1 MTSKPSIYTKLS
13 ANSLNNQ
20 RRDRVKNTIALS
32 VLLMIASAASVMAQN
47 APAKDLFASKC
58 AMCHGPDGSAQTTMG
73 KNLKIR
79 DFHSADVQKQSD
91 ADLKTVITKGKGKM
105 PAFDGKLTGEQI
117 DQLVGYLRGIGKQ
130 K

>member
-1 MTSKPSIYTKLS
+1 MKKI
-13 ANSLNNQ
+13 
-20 RRDRVKNTIALS
+20 IALF
-32 VLLMIASAASVMAQN
+32 VLVMLASAASVMAQN
-47 APAKDLFASKC
+47 APAKDLFVSKC
-58 AMCHGPDGSAQTTMG
+58 AMCHGPDGSAQTTMA

-105 PAFDGKLTGEQI
+105 PTFDGKLTGEQI
-117 DQLVGYLRGIGKQ
+117 DQLVGYIRGMGKQ

>member
-1 MTSKPSIYTKLS
+1 
-13 ANSLNNQ
+13 
-20 RRDRVKNTIALS
+20 VKNTIALS
-32 VLLMIASAASVMAQN
+32 LLLMIASAASVMAQN

-105 PAFDGKLTGEQI
+105 PAFDGKLTREQI
-117 DQLVGYLRGIGKQ
+117 DQLVGYLREIGKQ

>member
-1 MTSKPSIYTKLS
+1 M
-13 ANSLNNQ
+13 
-20 RRDRVKNTIALS
+20 KNAIALS
-32 VLLMIASAASVMAQN
+32 VFLLMIAAGAVAQN
-47 APAKDLFASKC
+47 TPAKDLFANKC

-79 DFHSADVQKQSD
+79 DLHSADVQKQSD

-117 DQLVGYLRGIGKQ
+117 DQLVGYIRQIGKQ

>member
-1 MTSKPSIYTKLS
+1 M
-13 ANSLNNQ
+13 
-20 RRDRVKNTIALS
+20 KNTIALS
-32 VLLMIASAASVMAQN
+32 VLLIIASAAGAVAQT

-58 AMCHGPDGSAQTTMG
+58 AMCHGHDGSAQTTMG

-79 DFHSADVQKQSD
+79 DFHSSDVQKQSD

-105 PAFDGKLTGEQI
+105 PAFDGKLTGQQI
-117 DQLVGYLRGIGKQ
+117 DQLVGYLREIGKQ

>member
-1 MTSKPSIYTKLS
+1 MKK
-13 ANSLNNQ
+13 
-20 RRDRVKNTIALS
+20 TIALS
-32 VLLMIASAASVMAQN
+32 VLLMMALGAGAVAQN

-79 DFHSADVQKQSD
+79 DFHSADVQKQTD

-105 PAFDGKLTGEQI
+105 PAFDGKLTGQQI
-117 DQLVGYLRGIGKQ
+117 DQLVGYIREIGKQ

>member
-1 MTSKPSIYTKLS
+1 MKKTLT
-13 ANSLNNQ
+13 
-20 RRDRVKNTIALS
+20 LS
-32 VLLMIASAASVMAQN
+32 VLLMIALVASTVAQT

-58 AMCHGPDGSAQTTMG
+58 AMCHGPDGSAQTTMA

-91 ADLKTVITKGKGKM
+91 AELKAVITKGKGKM
-105 PAFDGKLTGEQI
+105 PAFEGKLTGEQI
-117 DQLVGYLRGIGKQ
+117 DQLVGYLREIGKQ

>member
-1 MTSKPSIYTKLS
+1 M
-13 ANSLNNQ
+13 
-20 RRDRVKNTIALS
+20 KNTIALF
-32 VLLMIASAASVMAQN
+32 VLLMIAFAASAVAQN
-47 APAKDLFASKC
+47 TPARDLYASKC

-91 ADLKTVITKGKGKM
+91 TDLKIVITKGKGKM

-117 DQLVGYLRGIGKQ
+117 YQLVGYIREIGKQ

>member
-1 MTSKPSIYTKLS
+1 M
-13 ANSLNNQ
+13 
-20 RRDRVKNTIALS
+20 KNTIALS
-32 VLLMIASAASVMAQN
+32 VLLIIASAAGAVAQN

-79 DFHSADVQKQSD
+79 DFHSSDVQKQSD
-91 ADLKTVITKGKGKM
+91 GDLKTVITKGKGKM
-105 PAFDGKLTGEQI
+105 PAFDGKLTGQQI
-117 DQLVGYLRGIGKQ
+117 DQLVGYLRQIGKQ

>member
-1 MTSKPSIYTKLS
+1 M
-13 ANSLNNQ
+13 
-20 RRDRVKNTIALS
+20 KNIIALF
-32 VLLMIASAASVMAQN
+32 VLLLITFAGIAVAQST
-47 APAKDLFASKC
+47 PAKDLFASKC

-91 ADLKTVITKGKGKM
+91 ADLKAVITKGKGKM
-105 PAFDGKLTGEQI
+105 PAFEGKLTGEQI
-117 DQLVGYLRGIGKQ
+117 DQLVGYLREIGKQ